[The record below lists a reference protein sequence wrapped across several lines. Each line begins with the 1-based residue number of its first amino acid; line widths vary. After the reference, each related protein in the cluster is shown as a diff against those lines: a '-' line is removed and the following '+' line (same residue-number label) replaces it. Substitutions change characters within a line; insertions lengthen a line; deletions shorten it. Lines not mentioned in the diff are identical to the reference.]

1 MIVSAAELR
10 IFISVDDTGIIRF
23 KINTEY
29 DAKNSHSPLA
39 LQFANSIAIATKET
53 VRDLYKKTT
62 LH

>member
-23 KINTEY
+23 KINTEH
-29 DAKNSHSPLA
+29 DAKNNQSSLA
-39 LQFANSIAIATKET
+39 LNLANRIGIATKEA
-53 VRDLYKKTT
+53 VQDVYKKTT